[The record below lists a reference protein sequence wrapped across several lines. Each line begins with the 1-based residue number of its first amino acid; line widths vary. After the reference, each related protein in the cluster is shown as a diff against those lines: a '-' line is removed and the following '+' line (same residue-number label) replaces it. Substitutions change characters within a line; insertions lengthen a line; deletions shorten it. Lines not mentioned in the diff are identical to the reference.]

1 MSTKR
6 SSHLRLVWNQA
17 APPEDAPSEELAL
30 YETMLI
36 KDGWRRVTALELR
49 SLPPD
54 AYCVVM
60 DLTSVGGDRSV
71 WLKDAP
77 KVSPSEFKS

>member
-30 YETMLI
+30 YEAMLI
-36 KDGWRRVTALELR
+36 KDGWRRVPPQDMR

-54 AYCVVM
+54 AFCMLV
-60 DLTSVGGDRSV
+60 DLQTVGGDRSV